1 MSDNELKNDQDF
13 PVLEVRNISKSFGH
27 VQALDNVSMKIYKG
41 DIVGLFGDNG
51 AGKST
56 LIKIISGNFP
66 PSSGKVFFEG
76 KEVNFN
82 STTKARAAGI
92 ETVYQDSAICEN
104 ISVYE
109 NFFLGREIVNNLN
122 IIKSNEMYKK
132 TLMALEDTSI
142 QIPSLKVEMGML
154 SGGQRQAVVLSRF
167 FYWKGKIAL
176 LDEPFAALGV
186 TESAKSLNLIHNI
199 GSKGLPIILV
209 THDIE
214 QAFQVVNKFYV
225 LRHGK
230 LVGEGKIEDVK
241 QSDIVGMITG
251 VISVKN

>member
-1 MSDNELKNDQDF
+1 MQNNEFKNNQNT

-56 LIKIISGNFP
+56 LIKIISGIFP
-66 PSSGKVFFEG
+66 PNSGKIFFEG
-76 KEVNFN
+76 KEVNFD
-82 STTKARAAGI
+82 STAKARAAGI
-92 ETVYQDSAICEN
+92 ETVHQNSPICEN

-109 NFFLGREIVNNLN
+109 NFFLGREIVNALN
-122 IIKSNEMYKK
+122 IVKSKEMYEE
-132 TLMALEDTSI
+132 TLNALKDTAI
-142 QIPSLKVEMGML
+142 KIPSLKIEMGML
-154 SGGQRQAVVLSRF
+154 SGGQRQAVILSRF
-167 FYWKGKIAL
+167 FYWKGKVAL
-176 LDEPFAALGV
+176 LDEPFVALGV
-186 TESAKSLNLIHNI
+186 TEYSKSIELIRTI

-214 QAFQVVNKFYV
+214 QAFQIVNKFYV

-230 LVGEGKIEDVK
+230 LVGEGKIRDVER
-241 QSDIVGMITG
+241 SDIIGMITG
-251 VISVKN
+251 AIAVKN